1 MHVRHVPLSSVSTP
15 FEESLAPFFSG
26 QSRWWNLS
34 WKIRANSSALLVSL
48 PTHVPS
54 CSLHKLSTLHNPST
68 LVRRSRLAPSSGA
81 SPKQFPRFTVHPRP
95 SVASVSLPPAELPPS
110 YFHASQSITPVR
122 RFRLAPSSGA
132 PPSYFHAS
140 QSITPVRRFRLAPSS
155 GAPPKL
161 FPRFTLSP
169 SRSITLVR
177 RSRLAPSSGDPPKLF
192 PSYFHA
198 FHSVRAR
205 AFLPSSLPR
214 FLPSFIP
221 FLPSL
226 LPSFITPFLP
236 AFLPA
241 RAFLPSL
248 LVRLFWKLPS
258 RQSKLNENPS
268 IGDAFGKNIWALVCR
283 CLQSQSS
290 GLFPKA
296 HRLEA
301 AQATTLGPKI
311 KSIQIPCYSAHGLPS
326 ASSTGHMWKIN
337 KCIEC
342 KCAPGFR

>member
-15 FEESLAPFFSG
+15 FEKSLAPFFSG

-54 CSLHKLSTLHNPST
+54 CSLHKLSTLHNPSA

-110 YFHASQSITPVR
+110 YFHASKSITP
-122 RFRLAPSSGA
+122 A
-132 PPSYFHAS
+132 
-140 QSITPVRRFRLAPSS
+140 RRFRLAPSS

-205 AFLPSSLPR
+205 AFLPSSLPPSLPS
-214 FLPSFIP
+214 FLPSH

-226 LPSFITPFLP
+226 LPSFIPPFLP

-248 LVRLFWKLPS
+248 LVRLF
-258 RQSKLNENPS
+258 
-268 IGDAFGKNIWALVCR
+268 
-283 CLQSQSS
+283 CLAP
-290 GLFPKA
+290 L
-296 HRLEA
+296 A
-301 AQATTLGPKI
+301 AK
-311 KSIQIPCYSAHGLPS
+311 
-326 ASSTGHMWKIN
+326 
-337 KCIEC
+337 
-342 KCAPGFR
+342 